1 MPTYARADTARRTG
15 ALDRAK
21 HRGPVRPRLGEL
33 LVERRIVS
41 VETLD
46 RTLATR
52 PPGQRLGE
60 ALQAT
65 GAVDPERLA
74 QTLAHHLRLQYR
86 APPLAPDRAAVK
98 LIRAELARRRGV
110 LPLKLD
116 GRAVLVAMVDPL
128 DHEAVAEL
136 QFHLGRR
143 VEPVVVSPQALA
155 DAFTSALGGALSDLL
170 ERVPTEA
177 PLGEAEARTL
187 ERQARAAPVVQL
199 VDHILTE
206 AIELGASD
214 IHVQEEE
221 DVLLV
226 RFRRDGV
233 LSTAMEL
240 PTESGSAVLSR
251 VKVMAGMD
259 IAEKRRPQDGGFR
272 LRHRR
277 GRLTFRV
284 STLPAERGEKA
295 VLRLLNPIDTPD
307 GLGSLGLSDRDVGA
321 LRRMLAVGHGL
332 VLIAGPTGSGKST
345 TLFAALTE
353 LDRTRLN
360 IVTLEDPIEYRVD
373 GVTQVQVNR
382 SIGHTF
388 PGLLRHL
395 LRQDPDVIM
404 VGEIRDPETARIAIA
419 AAVTGHLVLSTIHTI
434 DAPAAVT
441 RLRQMDVPDY
451 MIAGGLSGVVAQRL
465 VRRLCG
471 RCGGRDPDCGACDDG
486 YRGRMGVF
494 QVLHVTPTL
503 RDLIGEGAPPA
514 SFRAEAQRLGTRTLM
529 EDAWRKIAEG
539 QSTAQEVARV
549 VPSD

>member
-1 MPTYARADTARRTG
+1 MPTTATPVSSKRTRAI
-15 ALDRAK
+15 
-21 HRGPVRPRLGEL
+21 VRSRLGEL
-33 LVERRIVS
+33 LVEERIAS
-41 VETLD
+41 RETIE
-46 RTLATR
+46 RAIATR
-52 PPGQRLGE
+52 SSGQRLGE
-60 ALQAT
+60 ALLAT
-65 GAVDPERLA
+65 ASVDPERLA
-74 QTLAHHLRLQYR
+74 EVLARQLRLPYR
-86 APPLAPDRAAVK
+86 PPPLSPERGAVK
-98 LIRAELARRRGV
+98 LVRAELARRRGV
-110 LPLKLD
+110 LPLQVD
-116 GRAVLVAMVDPL
+116 GRAVAVAMIDPL
-128 DHEAVAEL
+128 DHDAVAEL
-136 QFHLGRR
+136 EFHLGRR
-143 VEPVVVSPQALA
+143 VQPVVVSSQALT
-155 DAFTSALGGALSDLL
+155 DAFTSALGGALSDLI

-199 VDHILTE
+199 VDHMLTE

-221 DVLLV
+221 DALLV

-233 LSTAMEL
+233 LNTAMEL
-240 PTESGSAVLSR
+240 PPESGSAVLSR

-307 GLGSLGLSDRDVGA
+307 GLGSLGLSDQDVVA
-321 LRRMLAVGHGL
+321 VRRMLGVGHGL

-471 RCGGRDPDCGACDDG
+471 RCGGRDPDCGLCDNG

-494 QVLHVTPTL
+494 QVLQVTRRL
-503 RDLIGEGAPPA
+503 REMIGSGATPA
-514 SFRAEAQRLGTRTLM
+514 SFRAEAQRQGTRTLM
-529 EDAWRKIAEG
+529 DDAWRKIAEG

-549 VPSD
+549 VPTE